1 MKVNQ
6 IMLSDKTLILRL
18 TFTNISGL
26 CSKFAIHDSFF
37 ESNFLDILAFHETKL
52 EDSTDLPSL

>member
-1 MKVNQ
+1 
-6 IMLSDKTLILRL
+6 MLSDKTLILRL